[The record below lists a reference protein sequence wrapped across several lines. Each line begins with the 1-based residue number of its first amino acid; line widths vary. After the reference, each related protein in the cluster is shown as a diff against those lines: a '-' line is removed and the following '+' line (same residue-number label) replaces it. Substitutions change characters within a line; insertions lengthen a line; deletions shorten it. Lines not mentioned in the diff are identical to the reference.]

1 MLVSAE
7 RLRKVAQRILGAM
20 GSDAAE
26 AVEVGDH
33 LVEANLRGHDSHGI
47 GMFPMYVRSLRNGL
61 LFPNRHAEL
70 VHDSGALARFSGGLG
85 HGQVVARE
93 VTDWA
98 IERAKS
104 SGVAIAGLCDVHHI
118 GRVGTYGERA
128 CAAGTIFIGFVSGL
142 GAPPIGHAS
151 FRGSDGRMTS
161 NPICI
166 AIPTGD
172 RERPFVLDFATSAV
186 AIGKIRVAFNESR
199 KLPPGVLIDRHG
211 RPTDDPSVFW
221 PDRTGA
227 VLPFG
232 AHKGYGLAVACELL
246 AGALTGNGTYGPGFV
261 ATGGLRNG
269 LLAIVIDPTRLSS
282 AGDFSSTVGAFIDY
296 VKASPPADAMEPV
309 LVAGDP
315 ERESRMK
322 RLRDGVPVDAVTW
335 REILDA
341 GQTLNLEENEL
352 DALAAS
358 G

>member
-1 MLVSAE
+1 VLLSRE
-7 RLRKVAQRILGAM
+7 RLRSVAERMLRAM

-26 AVEVGDH
+26 AALVGDH

-47 GMFPMYVRSLRNGL
+47 GMLPMYVRGFHKGL

-70 VHDSGALARFSGGLG
+70 REESGGLARFSGGLG
-85 HGQVVARE
+85 HGQVIARE

-98 IERAKS
+98 IERARS
-104 SGVAIAGLCDVHHI
+104 NGVAVAGLCDVHHI

-128 CAAGTIFIGFVSGL
+128 CEAGTIFIGFVSGL
-142 GAPPIGHAS
+142 GAPPSVAP

-166 AIPTGD
+166 AVPTED

-186 AIGKIRVAFNESR
+186 AIGKIRVAFNEKR
-199 KLPPGVLIDRHG
+199 KLPPGVLVDSHG
-211 RPTDDPSVFW
+211 RPTDDPTVFW
-221 PDRTGA
+221 PERTGA

-261 ATGGLRNG
+261 PTGGLRNG
-269 LLAIVIDPTRLSS
+269 LLAIVIDPARFGGATS
-282 AGDFSSTVGAFIDY
+282 FSSMVGAFVDY
-296 VKASPPADAMEPV
+296 VKASPPADPAEPV

-315 ERESRMK
+315 ERETRVQ

-341 GQTLNLEENEL
+341 GRTLDLGEDEL
-352 DALAAS
+352 DALATPS
-358 G
+358 